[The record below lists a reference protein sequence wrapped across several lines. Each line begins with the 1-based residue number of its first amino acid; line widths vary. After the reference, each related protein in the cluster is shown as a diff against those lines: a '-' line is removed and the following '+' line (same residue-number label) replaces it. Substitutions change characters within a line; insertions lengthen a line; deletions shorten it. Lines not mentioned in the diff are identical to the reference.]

1 MSRLADGGRIG
12 MSAETTTTGT
22 SDLEAQLDTKHPLT
36 PVETTQ
42 AVTGSS
48 HLITSGA
55 VRQSVAAVIDSAPA
69 ALDTLNELAAAL
81 NNDANFAAG
90 VTTSLASKENV
101 LTFTTGAATGHG
113 TLTRAGDTITFAP
126 PVLPSGTPA
135 SAWSDYGQ
143 SSYDASNRLDAAF
156 VGDGTVSDAEYA
168 HLNGVTSSIQT
179 QLDGKEDALNGA
191 APSSWQSIVTH
202 SESSDLTI
210 PATANQTNKYLQT
223 TATGQL
229 AWSAVSGGSS
239 ALPYVRLGLTGHKAQ
254 QNLAAASLHK
264 VLFNT
269 VTDEHDS
276 TVTYDPNGLFD
287 SSNNELLIPTGQ
299 AGIYSI
305 RVSVNL
311 LMPITLG
318 EAYIAVGELKMTRS
332 GVTSRI
338 GFETFSHHTSHDD
351 IKQYVVKVEVIKK
364 LNVGDRVHCEILF
377 GDPSFVDTF
386 HILGNQ
392 NEPGTYLTAMKIA

>member
-1 MSRLADGGRIG
+1 MMSRLADGGRIG
-12 MSAETTTTGT
+12 VSAETTTTGT

-179 QLDGKEDALNGA
+179 QLDVCRFATSHFRYKMACFASDTSRDRYER
-191 APSSWQSIVTH
+191 SVTRH
-202 SESSDLTI
+202 
-210 PATANQTNKYLQT
+210 ATVTP
-223 TATGQL
+223 GDC
-229 AWSAVSGGSS
+229 
-239 ALPYVRLGLTGHKAQ
+239 
-254 QNLAAASLHK
+254 NLAD
-264 VLFNT
+264 F
-269 VTDEHDS
+269 VTEIEGPKMESRSRPRDAISAGD
-276 TVTYDPNGLFD
+276 VYD
-287 SSNNELLIPTGQ
+287 
-299 AGIYSI
+299 
-305 RVSVNL
+305 
-311 LMPITLG
+311 
-318 EAYIAVGELKMTRS
+318 MTIS
-332 GVTSRI
+332 
-338 GFETFSHHTSHDD
+338 
-351 IKQYVVKVEVIKK
+351 
-364 LNVGDRVHCEILF
+364 
-377 GDPSFVDTF
+377 
-386 HILGNQ
+386 
-392 NEPGTYLTAMKIA
+392 